1 MAGVGP
7 GGGGGG
13 GLLTAPDDYK
23 AALNAHIYVYLVEE
37 GLNDV
42 ANSFKSKNEVSFSD
56 EIIMKANVRR
66 TNGEGAEND
75 SKDDGT
81 SRQRAQGN
89 ATGDISLYDWWAMF
103 WDMHSASQRRDPNGQ
118 AAQYLAV
125 QNQVGTG
132 QHRPDITYLD

>member
-7 GGGGGG
+7 GGGG

-23 AALNAHIYVYLVEE
+23 AALNAHIYVYLIEE
-37 GLNDV
+37 GLNEV
-42 ANSFKSKNEVSFSD
+42 ANSFKSSNTISFSD
-56 EIIMKANVRR
+56 EIIIKANVRR
-66 TNGEGAEND
+66 TNGEGADGD

-89 ATGDISLYDWWAMF
+89 ATGDISLYDWWSMF

-125 QNQVGTG
+125 QNQVETG
-132 QHRPDITYLD
+132 QDDWNTTYFD

>member
-7 GGGGGG
+7 GGGG

-23 AALNAHIYVYLVEE
+23 AALNAHIYVYLIEE

-42 ANSFKSKNEVSFSD
+42 AASFKSSNVISFSD
-56 EIIMKANVRR
+56 EIIMRANARR
-66 TNGEGAEND
+66 TNGEGADGD
-75 SKDDGT
+75 SKDDGN

-89 ATGDISLYDWWAMF
+89 ATGDISLYDWWSMF

-125 QNQVGTG
+125 QNQVETG
-132 QHRPDITYLD
+132 QDYWYTKYFD